1 MRSLIL
7 AGILLVIAGCK
18 NVSGPLQP
26 KTPARVD
33 DPLLTIGEQERNG
46 RANLAYPDQSKQI
59 APQSAGMTIPNNTT
73 YGR

>member
-1 MRSLIL
+1 MRRLIL
-7 AGILLVIAGCK
+7 AGILLVLAGCK

-33 DPLLTIGEQERNG
+33 DPLLTIPEQERNG
-46 RANLAYPDQSKQI
+46 RANLALPDQSQQM
-59 APQSAGMTIPNNTT
+59 APQSGGITLPRNT